1 VASGSAQPMIA
12 DNVAKYE
19 ISFENNTPTIVSN
32 TLTFKIDC
40 ECTRDGNYN
49 RLFWLNP
56 LGRMDAFNFTQIA
69 DDNITVQSSNYN
81 RLQGTRTSSGIT
93 FNTYSHER
101 SNFFNSSKQ
110 KYTLNSGYVNSE
122 TSLWLKEL
130 VQSPLI
136 YMIIGGQ
143 FVAVNILTTEYQAK
157 STIKE
162 KLFNVTMEVELS
174 ADTKRQR
181 L

>member
-1 VASGSAQPMIA
+1 
-12 DNVAKYE
+12 
-19 ISFENNTPTIVSN
+19 
-32 TLTFKIDC
+32 
-40 ECTRDGNYN
+40 
-49 RLFWLNP
+49 
-56 LGRMDAFNFTQIA
+56 
-69 DDNITVQSSNYN
+69 
-81 RLQGTRTSSGIT
+81 
-93 FNTYSHER
+93 
-101 SNFFNSSKQ
+101 
-110 KYTLNSGYVNSE
+110 VNSE

-136 YMIIGGQ
+136 YMIIDGQ
-143 FVAVNILTTEYQAK
+143 FVAVNILTAEYQAK

>member
-1 VASGSAQPMIA
+1 
-12 DNVAKYE
+12 
-19 ISFENNTPTIVSN
+19 
-32 TLTFKIDC
+32 
-40 ECTRDGNYN
+40 
-49 RLFWLNP
+49 
-56 LGRMDAFNFTQIA
+56 
-69 DDNITVQSSNYN
+69 
-81 RLQGTRTSSGIT
+81 
-93 FNTYSHER
+93 
-101 SNFFNSSKQ
+101 
-110 KYTLNSGYVNSE
+110 VNSE

>member
-1 VASGSAQPMIA
+1 
-12 DNVAKYE
+12 
-19 ISFENNTPTIVSN
+19 
-32 TLTFKIDC
+32 
-40 ECTRDGNYN
+40 
-49 RLFWLNP
+49 
-56 LGRMDAFNFTQIA
+56 
-69 DDNITVQSSNYN
+69 
-81 RLQGTRTSSGIT
+81 
-93 FNTYSHER
+93 
-101 SNFFNSSKQ
+101 
-110 KYTLNSGYVNSE
+110 VNSE

-157 STIKE
+157 STIKD
-162 KLFNVTMEVELS
+162 KLINISMEVELS

>member
-1 VASGSAQPMIA
+1 M
-12 DNVAKYE
+12 
-19 ISFENNTPTIVSN
+19 FENSSNTLVSN
-32 TLTFKIDC
+32 TLTFRIDR

-56 LGRMDAFNFTQIA
+56 LGRIDAFNFTQIA

-81 RLQGTRTSSGIT
+81 RLQGTRTSSSIT
-93 FNTYSHER
+93 YNTYSHER

-110 KYTLNSGYVNSE
+110 RYTLNSGYINTE

-136 YMIIGGQ
+136 FMIINGQ

-162 KLFNVTMEVELS
+162 KLLNVTMEIELS